1 MSEEEIKELIF
12 KVLKENISINVSTN
26 EYWGYLNDYG
36 VEVQVEVLLNDEII
50 CTSSDRVSLPQC
62 RGNC

>member
-1 MSEEEIKELIF
+1 MSEEEIKELLF

-50 CTSSDRVSLPQC
+50 CTSYDRVSLPQC